1 MSTSISDI
9 RTVPVGE
16 DLTLEDLSLSIIRGI
31 EKMFRVDKKS
41 SNGLE
46 LTQGEWG
53 VLQNDDTVARPTT
66 TPDRSTYLCFRG
78 TNQFDAKATGQVT
91 LVMNSSIIV
100 KSNLYNS
107 AGSYSVGTELTVKD
121 LGAGEA
127 GVTPAA
133 SGQPVLA
140 KVQVVGQGYL
150 IYEVMASPYNKA

>member
-16 DLTLEDLSLSIIRGI
+16 DLTQEVLSLSILRGL

-46 LTQGEWG
+46 LDQREWG
-53 VLQNDDTVARPTT
+53 VLQSDNTVARPGASS
-66 TPDRSTYLCFRG
+66 DISTYLCFRG
-78 TNQFDAKATGQVT
+78 TNQFDAKASGQVT

-100 KSNLYNS
+100 KSNHYNN
-107 AGSYSVGTELTVKD
+107 AGSYNVGTELTVKS
-121 LGAGEA
+121 LGSGFA

-133 SGQPVLA
+133 NGEHVLA
-140 KVQVVGQGYL
+140 KVQEVGQGYL
-150 IYEVMASPYNKA
+150 VYEVMASPYKKA